1 MRITQP
7 PSLAELPFEIVKE
20 AINTVKD
27 LFIRAES
34 DSWSVVL
41 LLTGVFN
48 MDGKTYVLL
57 PWSPL
62 REISTDIV
70 SGDYP
75 QLARTWLL
83 DKMASAILALDEKA
97 RELWKME
104 WPLRCAQFL
113 AKGRTPN
120 SHVLLGKLIPHRL
133 LPKNAAGRMH
143 ETA

>member
-7 PSLAELPFEIVKE
+7 PSLAELPLEIVEE

-34 DSWSVVL
+34 DAWSAVL

-62 REISTDIV
+62 REISSDIT
-70 SGDYP
+70 GDYP
-75 QLARTWLL
+75 QLAKTWLL
-83 DKMASAILALDEKA
+83 NKMASAILALDKKA
-97 RELWKME
+97 RELWNME
-104 WPLRCAQFL
+104 WPLRCVQFL
-113 AKGRTPN
+113 TKGRIPN
-120 SHVLLGKLIPHRL
+120 GHVLLRKLIPHRL

-143 ETA
+143 EVA